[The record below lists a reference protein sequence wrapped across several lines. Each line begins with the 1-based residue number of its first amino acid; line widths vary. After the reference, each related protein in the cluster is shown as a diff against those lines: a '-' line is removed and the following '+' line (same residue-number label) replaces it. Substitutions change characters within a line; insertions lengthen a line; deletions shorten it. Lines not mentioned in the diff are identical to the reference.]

1 MHVPVGWPDRRVC
14 WSHIE
19 HLDCVCL
26 AGAGQCFWNSFVG
39 EELGALFFLDGK
51 IGASG
56 YLLQMC
62 TRKDVVILE

>member
-1 MHVPVGWPDRRVC
+1 
-14 WSHIE
+14 
-19 HLDCVCL
+19 
-26 AGAGQCFWNSFVG
+26 VG